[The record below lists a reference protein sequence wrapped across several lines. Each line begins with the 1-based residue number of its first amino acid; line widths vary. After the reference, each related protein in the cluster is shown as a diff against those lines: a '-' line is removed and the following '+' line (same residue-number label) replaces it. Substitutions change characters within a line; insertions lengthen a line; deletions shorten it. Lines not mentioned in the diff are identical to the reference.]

1 MGKLTLE
8 PFECLEYMK
17 EYIASHILPKR
28 SLKYTTKS
36 PCMFSSSLFFNCLTP
51 YFYVKCSSLYVLCM
65 YIVTIFWRRCITVH
79 LFLTSLSSDSNSFS
93 HCFTLYFFDHK
104 INLCKMFIS
113 WYYWHVHCYQLWLL
127 TKSFPPSSVTQ

>member
-65 YIVTIFWRRCITVH
+65 YIVTIFLCIFSSQVFLLILILSVIVS
-79 LFLTSLSSDSNSFS
+79 LFIFLITKLIYVKCSSLDIIDMSIVTN
-93 HCFTLYFFDHK
+93 FD
-104 INLCKMFIS
+104 C
-113 WYYWHVHCYQLWLL
+113 
-127 TKSFPPSSVTQ
+127 